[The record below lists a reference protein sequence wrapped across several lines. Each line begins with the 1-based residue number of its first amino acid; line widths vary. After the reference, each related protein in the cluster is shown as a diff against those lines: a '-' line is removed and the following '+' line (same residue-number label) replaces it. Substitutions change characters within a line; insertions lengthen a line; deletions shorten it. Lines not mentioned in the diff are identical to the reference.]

1 MRESAPREAHG
12 TPPHESNHSIH
23 QGKIRAFELVYK
35 ANSELVHRICS
46 RMLRNPIEAEDA
58 AQDVFVQVFL
68 KLHTFRGESALSSW
82 LYRLTTNLVLMRFRK
97 QKNERPVCEFL
108 DDDRALH
115 CDVGKPDLHLTGAVD
130 RVDLQAAIDR
140 LPDGYRAVFVL
151 HDVQGYAHKEI
162 ANLFGYSIGNSKC
175 QLHKAR
181 RRLRKLLGGRPGK
194 AALSEAHLNPS
205 VGCKCNRAHNV
216 TGEETQWKNSSIGT
230 PIICRL

>member
-1 MRESAPREAHG
+1 MRESAPREVHG
-12 TPPHESNHSIH
+12 TPPHESIRSTH
-23 QGKIRAFELVYK
+23 QDNIRAFELAYQ
-35 ANSELVHRICS
+35 ANSGFVRRICS

-58 AQDVFVQVFL
+58 AQDVFVQIFL

-97 QKNERPVCEFL
+97 KNHERPVCEFL
-108 DDDRALH
+108 DDNRALY
-115 CDVGKPDLHLTGAVD
+115 CDIGKPDLHLTGAVD

-140 LPDGYRAVFVL
+140 LPDGYRAVFLL

-181 RRLRKLLGGRPGK
+181 RRLRRLLGGRPGK
-194 AALSEAHLNPS
+194 AAPSEAYLNPS
-205 VGCKCNRAHNV
+205 AGCKCNPGHNV
-216 TGEETQWKNSSIGT
+216 A
-230 PIICRL
+230 